1 MDLYEALK
9 AGTTKEEL
17 LSTFQKELD
26 SAIDRFEKEEE
37 AALQEEYLAD
47 ARTELAN
54 VILDYIAVLYPDL
67 NGEEIPVS
75 QVISILKD
83 FEKEMENFS
92 SLMSFFKNWK
102 TKKPMEWKFTAD
114 IDNDIIKKFLKEL
127 Y

>member
-54 VILDYIAVLYPDL
+54 AILDYIAVLYPDL

-102 TKKPMEWKFTAD
+102 TKNPMEWKVTTD
-114 IDNDIIKKFLKEL
+114 IDSDIIKKFLKEL

>member
-54 VILDYIAVLYPDL
+54 AILDYIAVLYPDL

-83 FEKEMENFS
+83 FEK
-92 SLMSFFKNWK
+92 
-102 TKKPMEWKFTAD
+102 
-114 IDNDIIKKFLKEL
+114 
-127 Y
+127 